1 MQTASVPVRIL
12 VVDDDP
18 GDVLMIEEALGD
30 SDVYKAIDVVSDGQE
45 AMEFL
50 RREGRH
56 ASAARPDMILLDLN
70 MPRMD
75 GRQVLSAVKGD
86 EDLRTIPIVVLTTSN
101 ADTDILGSYTLQAN
115 AYVAKPIDLDEFNDA
130 VRRIDQ
136 FFGRIAVLPAS
147 RARHLTRGRPNR
159 PGRPPRRPTLAAL
172 RQGTAAGDGVRASCR
187 WPRSDDE

>member
-1 MQTASVPVRIL
+1 MGVDTSIPVRIL

-18 GDVLMIEEALGD
+18 GDVLMIEEALGA
-30 SDVYKAIDVVSDGQE
+30 SDVYKVIDVVSDGEE

-50 RREGRH
+50 RRQGRH
-56 ASAARPDMILLDLN
+56 SGAARPDMILLDLN

-86 EDLRTIPIVVLTTSN
+86 EDLRTIPVVVLTTSN
-101 ADTDILGSYTLQAN
+101 ADTDIIGSYTLQAN

-136 FFGRIAVLPAS
+136 FFGRIAVLP
-147 RARHLTRGRPNR
+147 
-159 PGRPPRRPTLAAL
+159 RRP
-172 RQGTAAGDGVRASCR
+172 
-187 WPRSDDE
+187 

>member
-1 MQTASVPVRIL
+1 MGQGTPSPVRIL

-18 GDVLMIEEALGD
+18 GDVLMIEEALED
-30 SDVYKAIDVVSDGQE
+30 SDVEKIIDVVNDGQE

-56 ASAARPDMILLDLN
+56 TEARRPDVILLDLN

-75 GRQVLSAVKGD
+75 GRQVLGEVKRD

-115 AYVAKPIDLDEFNDA
+115 AYVTKPIDLDDFNDV
-130 VRRIDQ
+130 VRRIDE
-136 FFGRIAVLPAS
+136 FFGRVVVLPKHS
-147 RARHLTRGRPNR
+147 
-159 PGRPPRRPTLAAL
+159 
-172 RQGTAAGDGVRASCR
+172 
-187 WPRSDDE
+187 